1 MQGAVTAKQ
10 NEKNGMKDTAKD
22 VLRLI
27 SVCLNGF
34 MCMCYSLSHI
44 LVSPFI
50 NTDNESFLI
59 WVLVCVSIL
68 RCLTTLIIFI
78 HDGRPRFDPW
88 VGKIHWRRERLPT
101 QVFWPGEFHGLYS
114 PRDCKKLDT
123 TEQLSL
129 SLSSHKHLF
138 VVILVVMQDLNKRGA
153 K

>member
-1 MQGAVTAKQ
+1 MQGAVTANQ

-34 MCMCYSLSHI
+34 MCMCYSPSHI

-59 WVLVCVSIL
+59 WVLVRISVS
-68 RCLTTLIIFI
+68 RCLTTLIIFV
-78 HDGRPRFDPW
+78 HGGRPRFDPW
-88 VGKIHWRRERLPT
+88 VGKIPWRRERLPT
-101 QVFWPGEFHGLYS
+101 QVFWPGELHGLYS
-114 PRDCKKLDT
+114 HKESDT

-129 SLSSHKHLF
+129 KTMTQNYGFYFMEKVNNWWNTGHF
-138 VVILVVMQDLNKRGA
+138 PFQF
-153 K
+153 